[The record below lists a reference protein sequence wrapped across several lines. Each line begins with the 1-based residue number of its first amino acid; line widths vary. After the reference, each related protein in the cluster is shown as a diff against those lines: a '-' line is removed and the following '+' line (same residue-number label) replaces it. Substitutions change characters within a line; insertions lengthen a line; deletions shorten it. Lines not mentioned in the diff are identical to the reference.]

1 MFNHYRTS
9 GFILR
14 KSDRGEANRIFTVYT
29 KDFGKLELMARA
41 ERKITSKLRGGLEL
55 FYFSEI
61 EFIQGKHYKTLVD
74 VVLIDSFNNLKKD
87 LKVLSVLSKISEVFD
102 ILIKEADPDE
112 KIWNLLVEVFKK
124 LNDARPEIVYHYF
137 FWNFIS
143 ILGYRPE
150 LYNCSLCQK
159 KLSPKDIYFNNR
171 EAGLACGRCENPKES
186 AKKID
191 PSAVKIIRII
201 VKKDWPTLKK
211 LKIKKQ
217 ELDSLKKTSQ
227 YYFSEISS
235 RVGYVS
241 SP

>member
-9 GFILR
+9 GFIL
-14 KSDRGEANRIFTVYT
+14 KKTDRGEANRIFSVYT
-29 KDFGKLELMARA
+29 KDFGKLELLARA

-55 FYFSEI
+55 FYFSEL

-74 VVLIDSFNNLKKD
+74 AVLIDSFNNLKKD

-102 ILIKEADPDE
+102 SLVKEADPDG
-112 KIWNLLVEVFKK
+112 KIWNLLTEIFKK
-124 LNDARPEIVYHYF
+124 LKDVRPEIVYYYF

-159 KLSPKDIYFNNR
+159 KLSPKDIYFNDQ
-171 EAGLACGRCENPKES
+171 EAGLACGRCEKPKEP
-186 AKKID
+186 AKCINPD
-191 PSAVKIIRII
+191 AIKIIRII
-201 VKKDWPTLKK
+201 LKKDWSTLKK
-211 LKIKKQ
+211 LKIKRE
-217 ELDSLKKTSQ
+217 ELESLKDISQ
-227 YYFSEISS
+227 YYFSEISM
-235 RVGYVS
+235 RAGYP